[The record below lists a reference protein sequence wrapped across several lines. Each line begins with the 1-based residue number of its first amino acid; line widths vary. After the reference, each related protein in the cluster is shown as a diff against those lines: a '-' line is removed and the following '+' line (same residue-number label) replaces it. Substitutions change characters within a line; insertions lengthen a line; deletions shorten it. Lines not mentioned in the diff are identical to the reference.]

1 MPANISLYKIFIGAG
16 VSATIGI
23 LTFMGNGIIDNEV
36 RNVTQHN
43 EIRKEIYS
51 GDMAVREKLDRVE
64 DIVTE
69 IKLDQRETQ
78 TMIKNIGKKL

>member
-16 VSATIGI
+16 VSATLGL
-23 LTFMGNGIIDNEV
+23 LTFMGNGIVNNEV

-51 GDMAVREKLDRVE
+51 GDTLVRDKLEKIDD
-64 DIVTE
+64 DITL
-69 IKLDQRETQ
+69 IKIEQKESQ
-78 TMIKNIGKKL
+78 TILKNIEKKL